1 MIFFHN
7 TYPPVMY
14 YTHTSYRLLS
24 PINPHNNYISMIKK
38 LLNVPDGIKYLSE
51 WKDLWNSLPENQH
64 YILNKRIC
72 GCGATEA
79 YISSEKKVILA
90 SPRKHLLY
98 NKYSQHLSDKLHLYR
113 YQGSREKYFES
124 KSYSG
129 NDVITFNDELGKY
142 IKSGGKKI
150 LTTYDS
156 LKNIKEVLVT
166 SSEKLD
172 EWIVV
177 VDEFQAMF
185 YDCQFKPTTE
195 YEFSQILGAFSSV
208 VYLSATPFLESYLD
222 MTRLFKDMTIY
233 ELLWSDSITQL
244 PNVEVIKSK
253 KSVAKLC
260 RKLIEEYRKGNG
272 KSMIVDG
279 KEFIAKEAVFYINDI
294 SAIKQI
300 VKRNGLKADEVNI
313 ICSSRAENVKQLD
326 VLSRKIGEKF
336 VIGNIPGKGEPHK
349 MFTFCTSTVYLG
361 ADFYSTN
368 AYTYIFANP
377 QIKSMT
383 VDVSVDLQ
391 QIIGRQRLE
400 ENPFRNSATLYF
412 NTRKSEVTKEELE
425 NSIREKKEKTM
436 KQIDNYNAVPNK
448 KEQLQMMETAIGKE
462 GHKEHYCCIITD
474 ADNKTQ
480 VVENE
485 ILEISE
491 RRAWEVTNRIY
502 NSDFSMY
509 CALKAG
515 AVITKSSD
523 SDNPEVKKIFK
534 EWELNNQFPRKA
546 RLYCE
551 LYDNSPELL
560 EKCTFIE
567 SKYKKYHDALGKEGF
582 EALYWRE
589 DYIKQALEPAPFDK
603 LPKNKIAGK
612 LISALRIGKTYTKPE
627 VKNILVNIYKELD
640 IAGKPSA
647 SDISGYL
654 TYEEKT
660 ARVDGK
666 PTAQIKVISHYKNK
680 VSLFGKITDIN
691 HPEEYDIDKV
701 LEIIQN
707 NTYFHLKEKVDAV
720 RKAGTKEEKEKLKMK
735 LPAITWNGTFKTKNR
750 NDLEVYSSFTALDFD
765 DIEPEKMDEFGKWLQ
780 SFSCVYAYFITPK
793 GQGYKA
799 IILHDNYEPLYHYD
813 LYKQLLE
820 IFECGSIN
828 DKSTIDL
835 ARGQYLSYD
844 PELWKN
850 PNPQPFRF
858 VPSTPEPVI
867 PDTVTE
873 TVIKD
878 EAGNDVI
885 TADDSSVANFLNTL
899 SRQVTSDDSIIR
911 ILGSIW
917 TGESLANGRNN
928 TAMSYAGVLCKAGVE
943 KDRAKSFIEELIP
956 NFDITEIIE
965 YAYSHNTFGCERRKY
980 KSRKK

>member
-1 MIFFHN
+1 MNKSF
-7 TYPPVMY
+7 
-14 YTHTSYRLLS
+14 
-24 PINPHNNYISMIKK
+24 
-38 LLNVPDGIKYLSE
+38 LNVPDGIRYLSE
-51 WKDLWNSLPENQH
+51 WKDLWNSLPDNQH

-98 NKYSQHLSDKLHLYR
+98 NKYSQHLSDNLHLYR

-124 KSYSG
+124 RSCSEK
-129 NDVITFNDELGKY
+129 DIMAFNGELGKY
-142 IKSGGKKI
+142 IESGGKKI

-156 LKNIKEVLVT
+156 LKNIKEVLVACG
-166 SSEKLD
+166 EKTD
-172 EWIVV
+172 EWSVV

-195 YEFSQILGAFSSV
+195 YEFSQILKAFSSV
-208 VYLSATPFLESYLD
+208 VYLSATPFLESYLE
-222 MTRLFKDMTIY
+222 MTRQFKDMTIC
-233 ELLWSDSITQL
+233 ELQWSDSITQL
-244 PNVEVIKSK
+244 PDVEVIKSK
-253 KSVAKLC
+253 KSVAELC
-260 RKLIEEYRKGNG
+260 RKLIEAYRKGNG
-272 KSMIVDG
+272 KSMPVDG
-279 KEFIAKEAVFYINDI
+279 KEFMAKEAVFYINDV
-294 SAIKQI
+294 SAIKKI
-300 VKRNGLKADEVNI
+300 VRKNNLKADEVNI
-313 ICSSRAENVKQLD
+313 ICSSKSENVKQLNE
-326 VLSRKIGEKF
+326 LSRETGEKF
-336 VIGNIPGKGEPHK
+336 VIGDIPGKGEPHK

-436 KQIDNYNAVPNK
+436 RQIDNYNAVPNK
-448 KEQLQMMETAIGKE
+448 QEQLQMMEKAIGKE

-502 NSDFSMY
+502 NNDFSMY

-515 AVITKSSD
+515 AVVTKSSD
-523 SDNPEVKKIFK
+523 SDDPEVKEIFK
-534 EWELNNQFPRKA
+534 EWEQNNRFSRKA

-560 EKCTFIE
+560 EKCTFME
-567 SKYKKYHDALGKEGF
+567 SKYKKYHDALGREGF
-582 EALYWRE
+582 EALFWRE
-589 DYIKQALEPAPFDK
+589 DYIRQALEPAPFDK
-603 LPKNKIAGK
+603 LPKDKIAEK
-612 LISALRIGKTYTKPE
+612 LISALRIGKTYTKSE

-640 IAGKPSA
+640 MAGKPSA

-654 TYEEKT
+654 TCEEKT
-660 ARVDGK
+660 TRVDGK
-666 PTAQIKVISHYKNK
+666 PTAQIKVISHYRNK

-720 RKAGTKEEKEKLKMK
+720 RKAKNDEDKDKAKMK

-750 NDLEVYSSFTALDFD
+750 NDLIHYSSFTALDFD
-765 DIEPEKMDEFGKWLQ
+765 DIEPEKMHEFGKWLQ
-780 SFSCVYAYFITPK
+780 SFSCVYAYYVTPSGK
-793 GQGYKA
+793 GYKA
-799 IILHDNYEPLYHYD
+799 IIFHDNYEPLYHYD
-813 LYKQLLE
+813 LYNQLLKLFDCPE
-820 IFECGSIN
+820 K
-828 DKSTIDL
+828 DTSTVDL
-835 ARGQYLSYD
+835 ARGNFLSYD
-844 PELWKN
+844 PNLWRN
-850 PNPQPFRF
+850 PNPQPFHF
-858 VPSTPEPVI
+858 VPSTPEPI
-867 PDTVTE
+867 ILDTVTE
-873 TVIKD
+873 TIIRD
-878 EAGNDVI
+878 ETGTEI
-885 TADDSSVANFLNTL
+885 MTEDDSYVANFLNTL
-899 SRQVTSDDSIIR
+899 SRQVVSDDSIIR
-911 ILGSIW
+911 ILGKIW
-917 TGESLANGRNN
+917 TGKSIANGRNN

-943 KDRAKSFIEELIP
+943 KDRAKSFIKELIP
-956 NFDITEIIE
+956 DYDITEIIE
-965 YAYSHNTFGCERRKY
+965 YAYSHNTFGCERRRY